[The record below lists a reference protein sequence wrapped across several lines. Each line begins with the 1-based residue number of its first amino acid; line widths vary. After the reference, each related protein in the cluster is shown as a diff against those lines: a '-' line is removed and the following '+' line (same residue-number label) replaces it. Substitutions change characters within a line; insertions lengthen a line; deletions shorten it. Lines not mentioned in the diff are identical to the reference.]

1 MVLYNKQASI
11 PSNAL
16 QASYKIPHIHILL
29 AAVDMVNLMISESAG
44 FSTLALLKSK
54 YRSKLNVEKEISSL
68 IARFEE
74 MSSDQQ
80 VHPSHK

>member
-1 MVLYNKQASI
+1 MYM
-11 PSNAL
+11 
-16 QASYKIPHIHILL
+16 HILL
-29 AAVDMVNLMISESAG
+29 TAVDMVNLMIDESAG
-44 FSTLALLKSK
+44 FSTLALMKSK

-68 IARFEE
+68 IARFEK